1 MLLLVALE
9 IPVELFKILKDDAVK
24 VLHSRQEKVSF
35 HSNPKEGQFKEC
47 SDYCTVAFISH
58 ASKVILKILQA
69 RVQQYVNWELS
80 DIQAGFRKGRGIR
93 DKIANIQW
101 VTEENSR
108 KTSTSASL
116 TTLNPLTVWI
126 TKNCGKFFISWE
138 YQTTLPASWETCMQV
153 KKQQLEPDMEQWTGF
168 KLGREYAR
176 AVYFLSAYLT
186 YMQSTSCEMPDG

>member
-69 RVQQYVNWELS
+69 RLPLYTNQECPDV
-80 DIQAGFRKGRGIR
+80 QAGFRKDRGAR
-93 DKIANIQW
+93 NQIANIH
-101 VTEENSR
+101 
-108 KTSTSASL
+108 
-116 TTLNPLTVWI
+116 WI
-126 TKNCGKFFISWE
+126 IEK
-138 YQTTLPASWETCMQV
+138 A
-153 KKQQLEPDMEQWTGF
+153 
-168 KLGREYAR
+168 RE
-176 AVYFLSAYLT
+176 L
-186 YMQSTSCEMPDG
+186 